1 LRWAKAHPI
10 GIAQP
15 KRNAAF
21 ARARVAARDAREST
35 HPTQGHAMKLYF
47 STGTC
52 ALASHVV
59 LAWIGKPYTLH
70 KLTKEQR
77 KEPAF
82 LKINPAGAVP
92 VIEEDDGWILTQ
104 NSAIL
109 NYLADKHPEAHL
121 GGEGIRGR
129 AEVNRWIG
137 VVNSDVHPGFKPL
150 FGASAFLE
158 DEALINKA
166 KDHARQHLRTLF
178 ERINTH
184 LEGRDWLADM
194 KSVADP
200 YLFVT
205 LRWAKGQ
212 SVDLS
217 GFDHLETFFRRMSE
231 DAGVKR
237 ALAEQEAA

>member
-1 LRWAKAHPI
+1 
-10 GIAQP
+10 
-15 KRNAAF
+15 
-21 ARARVAARDAREST
+21 
-35 HPTQGHAMKLYF
+35 MKLYF
-47 STGTC
+47 SLGTC
-52 ALASHVV
+52 ALASHIV
-59 LAWIGKPYTLH
+59 LAWIGKPYSLH
-70 KLTKEQR
+70 KLTKDER
-77 KEPAF
+77 REPWF
-82 LKINPAGAVP
+82 LEINPAGAVP

-121 GGEGIRGR
+121 GGEGIRER
-129 AEVNRWIG
+129 AEVNRWLG

-150 FGASAFLE
+150 FGQLAWLE
-158 DEALINKA
+158 DEALINKG
-166 KDHARQHLRTLF
+166 KDHARRNLRTLF
-178 ERINTH
+178 ERIDAR
-184 LEGRDWLADM
+184 LEGRDYLADM
-194 KSVADP
+194 KSIADP

-217 GFDHLETFFRRMSE
+217 GLANLEKFFRRMNE

>member
-1 LRWAKAHPI
+1 
-10 GIAQP
+10 
-15 KRNAAF
+15 
-21 ARARVAARDAREST
+21 
-35 HPTQGHAMKLYF
+35 MKLYF

-52 ALASHVV
+52 ALASHIV

-70 KLTKEQR
+70 KLSKEQR
-77 KEPAF
+77 KEPWF
-82 LKINPAGAVP
+82 LAINPAGAVP

-109 NYLADKHPEAHL
+109 NYLADKYPEADL
-121 GGEGIRGR
+121 GGDGLRGR
-129 AEVNRWIG
+129 AEVNRWVGI
-137 VVNSDVHPGFKPL
+137 VNSDVHPAFKPL
-150 FGASAFLE
+150 FGAMSYLE
-158 DEALINKA
+158 DEAMIEKA
-166 KDHARQHLRTLF
+166 KAHARQNLRLLF
-178 ERINTH
+178 ERINAR
-184 LEGRDWLADM
+184 LEGRDWLVDV
-194 KSVADP
+194 KTIADP

-217 GFDHLETFFRRMSE
+217 GLENLEKFFTRMHN

>member
-1 LRWAKAHPI
+1 
-10 GIAQP
+10 
-15 KRNAAF
+15 
-21 ARARVAARDAREST
+21 
-35 HPTQGHAMKLYF
+35 MKLYF

-52 ALASHVV
+52 ALASHIV

-77 KEPAF
+77 KEPWF
-82 LKINPAGAVP
+82 LAINPAGAVP

-121 GGEGIRGR
+121 GGEGLRGR
-129 AEVNRWIG
+129 AEVNRWVG

-150 FGASAFLE
+150 FGALSWLE
-158 DEALINKA
+158 DEALIDKGKNHA
-166 KDHARQHLRTLF
+166 KQNLRVLF
-178 ERINTH
+178 ERINAQ

-194 KSVADP
+194 KSVTDP

-212 SVDLS
+212 SIDLS
-217 GFDHLETFFRRMSE
+217 GLDNLEKFFRRMN
-231 DAGVKR
+231 DDPGVKR
-237 ALAEQEAA
+237 ALAEQEAAA